1 MIFQPAYNGH
11 RDCKDLTAMKV
22 QLIVIG
28 GDGIMA
34 EQSLAI
40 KLILVGYKIKKE
52 VNQHCP
58 FVGDGRLL
66 ALPL

>member
-34 EQSLAI
+34 EPGY
-40 KLILVGYKIKKE
+40 LILVGYRIKKE

-58 FVGDGRLL
+58 FVGMVDY
-66 ALPL
+66 